1 MITCR
6 KFSIYISQYIDNEV
20 TQEIREEIEEHIEYC
35 PVCQKTHHAFS
46 RLITFCHYCCQKEV
60 PEETHNNLWDALQG
74 IISAEIKPKPKPRR
88 KARRTRKKT
97 R

>member
-20 TQEIREEIEEHIEYC
+20 THEIREELEEHIAFC
-35 PVCQKTHHAFS
+35 PECNKTHHAFS

-60 PEETHNNLWDALQG
+60 PDQTHNDLWNALQNVF
-74 IISAEIKPKPKPRR
+74 SAEEVPAQKRR
-88 KARRTRKKT
+88 KISKRRRK
-97 R
+97 